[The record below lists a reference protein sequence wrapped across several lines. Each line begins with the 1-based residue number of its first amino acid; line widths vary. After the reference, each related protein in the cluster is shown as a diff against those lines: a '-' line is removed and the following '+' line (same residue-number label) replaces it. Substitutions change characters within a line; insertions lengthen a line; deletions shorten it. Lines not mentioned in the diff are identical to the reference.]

1 MRIDNQSRARLQP
14 GAQMKMTTMAH
25 CPQCL
30 PGLVLLVCCT
40 LVAGCVQTP
49 PPPARPVLAATA
61 PVELLVAPNTQA
73 EGELLDIGVVVFSS
87 AISEAQGTEADAWL
101 FAEIS
106 RKETQFLPYVLRNT
120 LIASNQWG
128 AVRVLPE
135 NDPSVDLHV
144 YGTINQSDGEV
155 LDLGIEVVDSTGREW
170 LNKRYLEVA
179 AMEDYPDTT
188 RYTTGRRFDPNNFTD
203 PFQDIYDQV
212 ANDMQLVR
220 AEIDMNSVT
229 EIKLV
234 SELLYANDLA
244 PESFAENLQVDA
256 AGIRSVASL
265 PANDDPMRQ
274 RVEAIRLRH
283 YLFIDTVDDYYRALF
298 DEMQPAYVLWRR
310 FSLEQNQITAADQE
324 ELFEQDNYSDS
335 NNYLALIQRYDRY
348 KWSKIYE
355 QEFTELASGFNN
367 EIAPAILE
375 LNQQVHGL
383 SGSLESQYRQ
393 WRGILR
399 EMFHLESGLPPA
411 SR

>member
-1 MRIDNQSRARLQP
+1 
-14 GAQMKMTTMAH
+14 MTKHSHTL
-25 CPQCL
+25 PQY
-30 PGLVLLVCCT
+30 PHRYVLLLCCT
-40 LVAGCVQTP
+40 LILGCAQTP
-49 PPPARPVLAATA
+49 PVPVRPVLEATA
-61 PVELLVAPNTQA
+61 PVALIVAPNSSA
-73 EGELLDIGVVVFSS
+73 ENELLDIGVVVFTS
-87 AISEAQGTEADAWL
+87 AIDEVQSNEANAWL

-106 RKETQFLPYVLRNT
+106 RKETQFLPYLLRNT

-135 NDPSVDLHV
+135 YDPSVDLLV
-144 YGTINQSDGEV
+144 YGTIFQSDGEV
-155 LDLGIEVVDSTGREW
+155 LDLGIQVVDSTGQEW

-179 AMEDYPDTT
+179 AMHDYPDTT
-188 RYTTGRRFDPNNFTD
+188 RYTTGRRFDPNNFVD
-203 PFQDIYDQV
+203 PFQDIYDQI
-212 ANDMQLVR
+212 ANDMQSIRTGLDPDSL
-220 AEIDMNSVT
+220 A

-244 PESFAENLQVDA
+244 PESFAENLQVHAD
-256 AGIRSVASL
+256 GTRSVVGL
-265 PANDDPMRQ
+265 PASDDPMRE

-283 YLFIDTVDDYYRALF
+283 YLFIDTVDDYYRALY

-310 FSLEQNQITAADQE
+310 FSLEQNQITAADQQRV
-324 ELFEQDNYSDS
+324 FNADNYSDS
-335 NNYLALIQRYDRY
+335 NSYLALIQRYDRF

-399 EMFHLESGLPPA
+399 EMFHLETGLPPL

>member
-1 MRIDNQSRARLQP
+1 LRADDQSRARLQP
-14 GAQMKMTTMAH
+14 DIKMKIKAH
-25 CPQCL
+25 IVLRCSR
-30 PGLVLLVCCT
+30 GLALLLCFI
-40 LVAGCVQTP
+40 LIAGCAQTP
-49 PPPARPVLAATA
+49 TPPVRPVLEPTA
-61 PVELLVAPNTQA
+61 PVELLVATNPSA
-73 EGELLDIGVVVFSS
+73 ENALLDIGVVVFTS
-87 AISEAQGTEADAWL
+87 AVSEVQSNEADAWL

-135 NDPSVDLHV
+135 NDPAVDLHV
-144 YGTINQSDGEV
+144 YGTIFQSDGEV
-155 LDLGIEVVDSTGREW
+155 LDLGIQVVDSTGREW

-179 AMEDYPDTT
+179 AMHDYPDTT
-188 RYTTGRRFDPNNFTD
+188 RYTTGRRFDPAKFVD
-203 PFQDIYDQV
+203 PFQDIYDQI
-212 ANDMQLVR
+212 ANDMQSVR
-220 AEIDMNSVT
+220 TGLDSNSLT
-229 EIKLV
+229 EVKLV

-244 PESFAENLQVDA
+244 PESFAENLQVNAD
-256 AGIRSVASL
+256 GTRSVASL
-265 PANDDPMRQ
+265 PASDDPMRE

-283 YLFIDTVDDYYRALF
+283 YLFIDTVDDYYRALY

-310 FSLEQNQITAADQE
+310 FSLEQNQITAADQQQVFNE
-324 ELFEQDNYSDS
+324 DNYSDS
-335 NNYLALIQRYDRY
+335 NNYLALIQRYDRF

-383 SGSLESQYRQ
+383 TGSLESQYRQ

-399 EMFHLESGLPPA
+399 EMFQLENGLPPA
-411 SR
+411 TR